1 MTVQKFCLHI
11 FVYNCVF
18 WKKEKQQ
25 SRNLSHFE
33 NESTFLNLMSF
44 LFSEMFMD
52 TSKFSTKT
60 LSAINGLDGAV
71 LRKKDKEYTWRKE
84 MDE

>member
-1 MTVQKFCLHI
+1 MYSYYIAII
-11 FVYNCVF
+11 FGLNCIYF
-18 WKKEKQQ
+18 I
-25 SRNLSHFE
+25 
-33 NESTFLNLMSF
+33 
-44 LFSEMFMD
+44 FSEMFMD

>member
-1 MTVQKFCLHI
+1 MYSYYTASIILG
-11 FVYNCVF
+11 
-18 WKKEKQQ
+18 
-25 SRNLSHFE
+25 
-33 NESTFLNLMSF
+33 LNLIHF
-44 LFSEMFMD
+44 IFSEMFMD